1 MKKDAKLHAA
11 AAAKGGGVLLV
22 AVLLVLSLLSAAG
35 WSAKAKP
42 EPQEVKPAAAA
53 PATPIKKT
61 VTPSPDPRLI
71 LQKMC
76 NLLKSQQQ
84 FSYKAEVAD
93 DEVYYGGK
101 KLQYEIDLETF
112 VRRPDHLRVN
122 ADGDL
127 VNKEFF
133 FNGKTITLYDK
144 DQNVYGTMEV
154 PPNIEGAL
162 EKANKDFGV
171 RVALTDLASPDLW
184 ELLNKRI
191 KHSLYVG
198 QSKIRGVL
206 CHHLSFDGDKV
217 QLQVWIEAGNQPRL
231 RKVVL
236 THKKLPGEPQWTAYL
251 SDWNFSPQLSDSLF
265 AFTPPQGAQKIKFV
279 PVQAARAPKSKPEK
293 KKKGG
298 KS

>member
-1 MKKDAKLHAA
+1 MEKLDRMHLPAMGRRLGA
-11 AAAKGGGVLLV
+11 GLAFLLC
-22 AVLLVLSLLSAAG
+22 LLLLTSSG
-35 WSAKAKP
+35 WSAEPAKP
-42 EPQEVKPAAAA
+42 QATPAAKPAAATPP
-53 PATPIKKT
+53 PAKKA
-61 VTPSPDPRLI
+61 VTPSPDPGQI

-76 NLLKSQQQ
+76 EFLKSQPQ

-93 DEVYYGGK
+93 DQVYTGGK
-101 KLQYEIDLETF
+101 KLQYEINMETF
-112 VRRPDHLRVN
+112 VRRPDRLRVN
-122 ADGDL
+122 AEGDL
-127 VNKEFF
+127 IDKQFF
-133 FNGKTITLYDK
+133 FDGKTITLYDE
-144 DQNVYGTMEV
+144 DHNVYGVLEV
-154 PPNIEGAL
+154 PPNIESAL
-162 EKANKDFGV
+162 AKASKDFGV

-198 QSKIRGVL
+198 HSKIRGVF
-206 CHHLSFDGDKV
+206 CHHLAFDGDQV
-217 QLQVWIEAGNQPRL
+217 QLQVWIESGDRPLL

-279 PVQAARAPKSKPEK
+279 PVQTAKAPKLKPA